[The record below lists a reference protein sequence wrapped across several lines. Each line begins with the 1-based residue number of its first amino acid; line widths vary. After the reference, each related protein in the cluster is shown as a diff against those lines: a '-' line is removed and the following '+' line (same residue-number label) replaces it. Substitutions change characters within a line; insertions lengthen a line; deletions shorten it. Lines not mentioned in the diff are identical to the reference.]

1 MLTVL
6 VFHQSSKQEEH
17 PVNLQALWGQNL
29 NLSMNILEEVAER
42 EEEVLMGEVGEE
54 LKSAGMKTQT

>member
-1 MLTVL
+1 
-6 VFHQSSKQEEH
+6 
-17 PVNLQALWGQNL
+17 
-29 NLSMNILEEVAER
+29 MNILEEVAER